1 MARFNQLVQPGISS
15 PPQRGRPIDLVHL
28 ARQTMGDS
36 GLEYEVLRMF
46 DHICGTYFARLK
58 LAGNAVDLCK
68 NLASLKG
75 AANGVGAWTIAD
87 LATNIEGQIKSG
99 APMNPEWIDDL
110 GMAVHETSAF
120 IADMLRHE
128 PV

>member
-1 MARFNQLVQPGISS
+1 MARFNQLVQPDFSAS
-15 PPQRGRPIDLVHL
+15 PQRGRPIDLVHL

-46 DHICGTYFARLK
+46 DHICGTYFSRLK
-58 LAGNAVDLCK
+58 QAGNVSDLCK

-87 LATNIEGQIKSG
+87 LAAGIEGQLKSG
-99 APMNPEWIDDL
+99 MPMNPEWIDDL
-110 GMAVHETSAF
+110 GMAVQETSAF